1 MFPSQPQKKFVLSQW
16 LYQGFLELAIYPSIW
31 TATGV
36 ASLVYFVQET
46 LGLPHDWRAVAL
58 IFATALL
65 FYNLDRLLDS
75 YIQPIPDPKAQSYV
89 LHPSF
94 KLLLLVT
101 ALAVGILLYQ
111 APAIVKLV
119 SCGGLLPLIYGM
131 PLLPWKKEQNWRWSR
146 LKDIPGSKAWIVAGI
161 ITYALVAVPL
171 AYAVVAFNQS
181 AALITVF
188 LLIFTGTNSHLFDV
202 RDLKSDQEKGVR
214 TLPLI
219 VGVRGNRLIWT
230 GFNLSFLVLLVWLWG
245 SGWNIPA
252 LEIILLVL
260 IVNLTFI
267 WLLSAETPRNI
278 YNIALDGCLFLPIL
292 LTKIS
297 HLLY

>member
-1 MFPSQPQKKFVLSQW
+1 MFSSQPQEKFALSQW
-16 LYQGFLELAIYPSIW
+16 LYQSFLELAIYPSIW
-31 TATGV
+31 TAAGV
-36 ASLVYFVQET
+36 ASLTYFVQET

-131 PLLPWKKEQNWRWSR
+131 PLLPWKKEQNCRWYR
-146 LKDIPGSKAWIVAGI
+146 LKDLPGSKAWIVAGI

-171 AYAVVAFNQS
+171 AYAGAAFNQS
-181 AALITVF
+181 AALIDEYHLQSSVYG
-188 LLIFTGTNSHLFDV
+188 LSDNSQQ
-202 RDLKSDQEKGVR
+202 RSIKR
-214 TLPLI
+214 TQSLAKHS
-219 VGVRGNRLIWT
+219 RT
-230 GFNLSFLVLLVWLWG
+230 
-245 SGWNIPA
+245 
-252 LEIILLVL
+252 
-260 IVNLTFI
+260 
-267 WLLSAETPRNI
+267 
-278 YNIALDGCLFLPIL
+278 
-292 LTKIS
+292 
-297 HLLY
+297 

>member
-1 MFPSQPQKKFVLSQW
+1 MFLSQKKLVTNGQR
-16 LYQGFLELAIYPSIW
+16 LYQGFLDLAIYPSIW
-31 TATGV
+31 TAAGV
-36 ASLVYFVQET
+36 ASLVYFVQEN
-46 LGLPHDWRAVAL
+46 LGLPHDWRAVDL

-75 YIQPIPDPKAQSYV
+75 YLQPIPDPKAQSYV
-89 LHPSF
+89 LHPGF
-94 KLLLLVT
+94 RFLLLIT

-111 APAIVKLV
+111 APATVKLV
-119 SCGGLLPLIYGM
+119 SCAALLPLIYGM
-131 PLLPWKKEQNWRWSR
+131 PLLPWKKEQNWRWYR

-161 ITYALVAVPL
+161 VTYGLIAVPL
-171 AYAVVAFNQS
+171 AYAGAAFNQS

-202 RDLKSDQEKGVR
+202 RDLKSDREKGVR

-219 VGVRGNRLIWT
+219 VGVQGNRLIWT
-230 GFNLSFLVLLVWLWG
+230 GLNLSFLALLGWFWR

-252 LEIILLVL
+252 LEVILLVL

-267 WLLSAETPRNI
+267 WFLSAETPRNI
-278 YNIALDGCLFLPIL
+278 YNIALDGCLFLPII

>member
-1 MFPSQPQKKFVLSQW
+1 MFLFQKKLVSNRQW
-16 LYQGFLELAIYPSIW
+16 LYQRFLEILIYPSIW
-31 TATGV
+31 TAAGV
-36 ASLVYFVQET
+36 ASLTYFVQET

-75 YIQPIPDPKAQSYV
+75 SIQPIPDPKAQSFV
-89 LHPSF
+89 LHPGF

-101 ALAVGILLYQ
+101 ALAVGLLLDR
-111 APAIVKLV
+111 APSSVRLV

-131 PLLPWKKEQNWRWSR
+131 PLLPWVREGNWRWYR
-146 LKDIPGSKAWIVAGI
+146 IKDIPGAKAWIVAGI

-171 AYAVVAFNQS
+171 AYAGVVFEQL
-181 AALITVF
+181 AALTALF

-202 RDLKSDQEKGVR
+202 RDLKSDQKKGVL

-230 GFNLSFLVLLVWLWG
+230 CLNLALLALLSRFWATGLN
-245 SGWNIPA
+245 SPA
-252 LEIILLVL
+252 LEVVFPVLVINIIL
-260 IVNLTFI
+260 I
-267 WLLSAETPRNI
+267 WRLSPIPRE
-278 YNIALDGCLFLPIL
+278 
-292 LTKIS
+292 IS
-297 HLLY
+297 TTSA